1 MGWVRFRF
9 NSGQPEKTMPE
20 KMFQFGLDGKKE
32 VIIPRKKET
41 ELPPT
46 IETIL
51 SNILKL
57 AESKAVNSDTE
68 EKEIKRIG
76 GLVNWYLKSTEI
88 SEKRIEIYNSLTQR
102 ISEER
107 EKITGKDT
115 AERIKTIWNKIDEQI
130 GFLD

>member
-1 MGWVRFRF
+1 
-9 NSGQPEKTMPE
+9 MPE